1 MVQKLKATIFFDY
14 LLITIG
20 ALFIALGL
28 IFFLEPN
35 TIAPG
40 GVSGLAIVIQ
50 RLTGIPIDIMILVI
64 NIPLFILGVMTLGK
78 QFGLKTAYGTVS
90 LSLAIRLIIVILGE
104 NIIGVEDVLL
114 ATLYGGVLMGIGIGL
129 VFKAG
134 GTTGGTDL
142 AGAILNKYIPNIST
156 PKLMM
161 GIDLAIVITAGIA
174 DKKLETSLYS
184 IIALYI
190 LVKIADFIM
199 EGLNYAKAF
208 MIITDF
214 PSEISKEIMGTLE
227 RGVTSLYAKGMYTGK
242 EKAVL
247 LCIVNRSQVV
257 KLKNIVNEIDP
268 KAFIMVTTIHEVLGE
283 GFKKE

>member
-1 MVQKLKATIFFDY
+1 MVQKLKATLFFDY
-14 LLITIG
+14 LLITLG
-20 ALFIALGL
+20 SFFLAFGL

-40 GVSGLAIVIQ
+40 GVSGLAIIIE
-50 RLTGIPIDIMILVI
+50 RLTGIPIDVMILAI
-64 NIPLFILGVMTLGK
+64 NIPLFFIGIMTLGK

-90 LSLAIRLIIVILGE
+90 LSLAIRLIIVVLGE

-114 ATLYGGVLMGIGIGL
+114 ATLYGGVLMGIGMGL

-142 AGAILNKYIPNIST
+142 AGAILNKYIPSLSM

-161 GIDLAIVITAGIA
+161 GIDLAIVVTAGIVN
-174 DKKLETSLYS
+174 KKLETSLYS

-214 PSEISKEIMGTLE
+214 PKEISEVVMNTLE

-247 LCIVNRSQVV
+247 LCIVNRTQVA

-268 KAFIMVTTIHEVLGE
+268 KAFVMVTTIHEVLGE
-283 GFKKE
+283 GFTKE